1 MNGSTVIEINW
12 GNNLKNKQIGV
23 TSGSFIRISNFS
35 DNGFNGKWQ
44 VIANGF
50 DPEATKCE
58 IAILENR
65 GNVAN
70 DNPRLWASEVALGAN
85 VRMEYSNSSWKE
97 VGVLGSETLRTNT
110 NDIGNYKLGVNT
122 VARSEHD
129 AWMTSF
135 VDPNTDPRANLDV
148 VGTAFISGK
157 TINNYLDHT
166 VYANRTETAEDNA
179 LLVGGDSASPD
190 NEATLRVATTNN
202 GRVGINVTNSELDR
216 ALVVDGLSRFTD
228 DARFEHDIEVNGDDG
243 AIAEI
248 RTSQTNGT
256 FNLVTDSTFVG
267 TLNVGNLT
275 EFLNIG
281 NTTTQEQ
288 FIRIGSASLNS
299 NIFIGATS
307 DTPVG
312 NVSKIEIG
320 GAYNNNESQS
330 FTRIKTKS
338 LKVDGDFQLGSRR
351 GINDSVTLSTT
362 AGTVEFFS
370 NSGSAS
376 TVNFA
381 RNASDVSIAGQG
393 GKTTINN
400 QLEVIASAKFNGDIH
415 MCGGLASFAFNGAR
429 GQTGTSVTSHASG
442 VLSET
447 TFNQNIDIL
456 NVARLASTDS
466 GYNQLDTA
474 GSGQWG
480 GAAFQTDLG
489 QGLPTLSGDEF
500 YLPLKNKPEDYFVEN
515 DYIIL
520 DSPRVGSTGY
530 PEFLRIIEL
539 TQINSAPYYIK
550 VQRKPFGTFTG
561 QITSHPDTTPIYK
574 VNVQFDSTWI
584 EQPLDG
590 SGGEDPVYLAE
601 FGGDLNE
608 NDYVIVDREDSN
620 NDGIFDQGE
629 VIRVLTALDENVQKF
644 RISDCGSPD
653 NDVFVVDST
662 TGDTYIGGKVTIE
675 NSININGGCST
686 TNRGTITGN
695 LTPEEGNV
703 LTSIIT
709 NISSTDIAKVQ
720 LHDIITFSDGGINAD
735 LFANTRVSEIG
746 SDYIRLTQ
754 PIVLTATLT
763 NVKFDVTLNE
773 EFIITNGA
781 GQNTLYF
788 DTCLASL
795 EIGNQFRRID
805 ISRVLPG
812 SRTAADTVSDYSG
825 KETEQTIY
833 SYWVDP
839 QTINANGPVTTLTAV
854 PNTGAIAGS
863 VYMQVAELGLGSG
876 QFAVGDLIIVGNTS
890 QINAKGTTGTD
901 WEFMKIA
908 AIDPTSKTIRALPG
922 QEGTTANALSTYPAT
937 TSSVIRILK
946 HHMSSSMI
954 DIEERTREV
963 NGTDTP
969 FVSVIIDK
977 GQIIQTKLDYTNF
990 VRIVSNT
997 KPDGEIFLVNGGL
1010 KGKFHTTTMDENLQ
1024 DGTISHRNGELT
1036 LHQDFTMIGG
1046 SITMK
1051 DSVSKTNILKVAN
1064 DDGHADHSGSIEFDA
1079 GIIGR
1084 GNITLYPTSCPE
1096 NIVTSGSSCTPSF
1109 KVDVFGDG
1117 LISNSWTVVGTPTE
1131 SPPKTPKLSVE
1142 NLGVNGADKFVVNQ
1156 DNSIDAFGVNNFYTS
1171 SGGRH
1176 ARYVS
1181 TGSDANAKNLESN
1194 ITYFVN
1200 VTNQD
1205 EMILFLPENAQTGDR
1220 IEIIEVGGN
1229 LTYDTSLVIRASGTQ
1244 VRVQGDATGT
1254 TIGIGGTTP
1263 YASGELIVQTP
1274 NAAFTL
1280 VYLGSTDSQGT
1291 IVSSSVTGWWLKEV

>member
-1 MNGSTVIEINW
+1 MDLTV
-12 GNNLKNKQIGV
+12 
-23 TSGSFIRISNFS
+23 SGKLLLMDLIQ
-35 DNGFNGKWQ
+35 KL
-44 VIANGF
+44 
-50 DPEATKCE
+50 TKCE

-550 VQRKPFGTFTG
+550 VQRSFIWYFYWSNY
-561 QITSHPDTTPIYK
+561 ITSRH
-574 VNVQFDSTWI
+574 N
-584 EQPLDG
+584 
-590 SGGEDPVYLAE
+590 
-601 FGGDLNE
+601 
-608 NDYVIVDREDSN
+608 
-620 NDGIFDQGE
+620 
-629 VIRVLTALDENVQKF
+629 
-644 RISDCGSPD
+644 
-653 NDVFVVDST
+653 
-662 TGDTYIGGKVTIE
+662 
-675 NSININGGCST
+675 
-686 TNRGTITGN
+686 TN
-695 LTPEEGNV
+695 L
-703 LTSIIT
+703 
-709 NISSTDIAKVQ
+709 
-720 LHDIITFSDGGINAD
+720 
-735 LFANTRVSEIG
+735 
-746 SDYIRLTQ
+746 
-754 PIVLTATLT
+754 
-763 NVKFDVTLNE
+763 
-773 EFIITNGA
+773 
-781 GQNTLYF
+781 
-788 DTCLASL
+788 
-795 EIGNQFRRID
+795 
-805 ISRVLPG
+805 
-812 SRTAADTVSDYSG
+812 
-825 KETEQTIY
+825 
-833 SYWVDP
+833 
-839 QTINANGPVTTLTAV
+839 
-854 PNTGAIAGS
+854 
-863 VYMQVAELGLGSG
+863 
-876 QFAVGDLIIVGNTS
+876 
-890 QINAKGTTGTD
+890 
-901 WEFMKIA
+901 
-908 AIDPTSKTIRALPG
+908 
-922 QEGTTANALSTYPAT
+922 
-937 TSSVIRILK
+937 
-946 HHMSSSMI
+946 
-954 DIEERTREV
+954 
-963 NGTDTP
+963 
-969 FVSVIIDK
+969 
-977 GQIIQTKLDYTNF
+977 
-990 VRIVSNT
+990 
-997 KPDGEIFLVNGGL
+997 
-1010 KGKFHTTTMDENLQ
+1010 
-1024 DGTISHRNGELT
+1024 
-1036 LHQDFTMIGG
+1036 
-1046 SITMK
+1046 
-1051 DSVSKTNILKVAN
+1051 
-1064 DDGHADHSGSIEFDA
+1064 
-1079 GIIGR
+1079 
-1084 GNITLYPTSCPE
+1084 
-1096 NIVTSGSSCTPSF
+1096 
-1109 KVDVFGDG
+1109 
-1117 LISNSWTVVGTPTE
+1117 
-1131 SPPKTPKLSVE
+1131 
-1142 NLGVNGADKFVVNQ
+1142 
-1156 DNSIDAFGVNNFYTS
+1156 
-1171 SGGRH
+1171 
-1176 ARYVS
+1176 
-1181 TGSDANAKNLESN
+1181 
-1194 ITYFVN
+1194 
-1200 VTNQD
+1200 
-1205 EMILFLPENAQTGDR
+1205 
-1220 IEIIEVGGN
+1220 
-1229 LTYDTSLVIRASGTQ
+1229 
-1244 VRVQGDATGT
+1244 
-1254 TIGIGGTTP
+1254 
-1263 YASGELIVQTP
+1263 
-1274 NAAFTL
+1274 
-1280 VYLGSTDSQGT
+1280 
-1291 IVSSSVTGWWLKEV
+1291 